1 MRSFATAPFF
11 GLREHGFHR
20 SHGTADQFRTSD
32 SPYSAV
38 RPFPPCSA
46 RWRDHAILHPCVV
59 CRIVDVP
66 SIVDCRVRYCS
77 LPIER
82 SNSGCRT
89 GNARRNI
96 VSTVNMGC
104 PLNLKQIAMG
114 ARNAEFNPKVRYSL
128 TVATDLSL
136 RKQSTNLPSSPVW
149 RYVLEY
155 LAAICRGDHAHPGTQ
170 DNGADIRLGQNGTPL
185 MRQHLWATIIYY
197 G

>member
-1 MRSFATAPFF
+1 MDSTEAAELPTNSGHQILVIPTLQCALFLHAPRAGVITPYYIFALSVGSLMF
-11 GLREHGFHR
+11 
-20 SHGTADQFRTSD
+20 
-32 SPYSAV
+32 
-38 RPFPPCSA
+38 
-46 RWRDHAILHPCVV
+46 
-59 CRIVDVP
+59 P

-77 LPIER
+77 LPMER
-82 SNSGCRT
+82 FDSGCRT

-185 MRQHLWATIIYY
+185 MTAAHLWATII
-197 G
+197 